1 MQELPGTGIGCH
13 GIHGRSVPVCQS
25 KIEAGLFS
33 GNQAGQLDFFVECI
47 DTMGTFW
54 LWEEFHFLNNHELS
68 LWALAWL
75 LHKCCIKDARLEMCK
90 LLK

>member
-1 MQELPGTGIGCH
+1 MGSTEGLSVSASPKSKPVSSPGT
-13 GIHGRSVPVCQS
+13 RL
-25 KIEAGLFS
+25 A
-33 GNQAGQLDFFVECI
+33 NWTFFVECI